1 MHKLTLPSQI
11 SYSRSIAALWV
22 VLVLALMQGCAVKL
36 IANYDEH
43 TDQALMKLQRSFAE
57 FFLVLEETVGTPA
70 SAYDEYR
77 NFYRQVKVDA
87 GALKLRVDAQ
97 PLNDISSQA
106 VAKLIDNIGLLEE
119 IHKEGIND
127 IEVVTLIKDDFTLS
141 LTSLLR
147 LELAKQRGDI

>member
-22 VLVLALMQGCAVKL
+22 VLVLALIQGCAVKL

-43 TDQALMKLQRSFAE
+43 TDQALMNLQRSFAE
-57 FFLVLEETVGTPA
+57 FFLVLEEKVGTPA

-106 VAKLIDNIGLLEE
+106 VARLIDNIGLLEE

-127 IEVVTLIKDDFTLS
+127 IEVVTLIRDDFTLS